1 MQIMVVSRRGC
12 RLFFMVLDAVHFF
25 CCVGVFGVSCHNVE
39 FQIPIVGEGKFS
51 RVLEPT
57 AEFVI
62 KFERKQGCPNI
73 AYTLAMFNV
82 GISMKGNR

>member
-1 MQIMVVSRRGC
+1 MVVSRRGC
-12 RLFFMVLDAVHFF
+12 RLFFMVLDAVQFF
-25 CCVGVFGVSCHNVE
+25 CGVGCFGVSCHMWNSR
-39 FQIPIVGEGKFS
+39 IPIVGEGKFS

-62 KFERKQGCPNI
+62 IKFERKQRLSN
-73 AYTLAMFNV
+73 AYTLAMFHV